1 LLSIL
6 QAAGWPIIPLVLC
19 SVVAMALI
27 VERFLTLRAAKVAPS
42 RLVDEVISVTRAS
55 LPTADTIQK
64 LADNSVLGQ
73 VLAQG
78 LQTAADGRISEERLR
93 AGLEAAGRQAVHE
106 LERNLNAL
114 GTIASAAPL
123 FGLLGTVIGM
133 IEIFAASGGTTSGS
147 GDPQALAHGISV
159 ALYNTAFGL
168 MVAIPSLM
176 AHRHFRTKVDGFALQ
191 MEQSADKL
199 SQHLLRLSAGR
210 R

>member
-6 QAAGWPIIPLVLC
+6 QAAGWPIIPLLLC
-19 SVVAMALI
+19 SVLALALI
-27 VERFLTLRAAKVAPS
+27 IERFLTLRAVKVAPA

-55 LPTADTIQK
+55 LPTQDTIQK
-64 LADNSVLGQ
+64 LAENSALGM

-78 LQTAADGRISEERLR
+78 LQVASEPRMNEERLR
-93 AGLEAAGRQAVHE
+93 SAVEGAGRLALHQ

-114 GTIASAAPL
+114 GTIAAAAPL

-133 IEIFAASGGTTSGS
+133 IEIFGASGSSSGAS
-147 GDPQALAHGISV
+147 PQELAHGISV

-168 MVAIPSLM
+168 MVAIPSLV
-176 AHRHFRTKVDGFALQ
+176 AYRHFRGRVDAFALQ
-191 MEQSADKL
+191 MEHGAERL
-199 SQHLLRLSAGR
+199 VHHLLKVTATR

>member
-1 LLSIL
+1 
-6 QAAGWPIIPLVLC
+6 
-19 SVVAMALI
+19 MALI
-27 VERFLTLRAAKVAPS
+27 VERFLTLRASKVAPS

-55 LPTADTIQK
+55 LPSADTIQK
-64 LADNSVLGQ
+64 LAENSVLGQ

-78 LQTAADGRISEERLR
+78 LQTATEGKISEERLR
-93 AGLEAAGRQAVHE
+93 VGLEAAGRQAVHE

-133 IEIFAASGGTTSGS
+133 IEIFGASGASGS
-147 GDPQALAHGISV
+147 GSSGASPQDLAHGISV

-168 MVAIPSLM
+168 MVAIPALV
-176 AHRHFRTKVDGFALQ
+176 AHRHFRGRVDAFILQ
-191 MEQSADKL
+191 MEQAADRIVP
-199 SQHLLRLSAGR
+199 HLLRLTNNR

>member
-19 SVVAMALI
+19 SVVALALI

-78 LQTAADGRISEERLR
+78 LQTATDGRINEERLR

-133 IEIFAASGGTTSGS
+133 IEIFAASSATTTGS

-176 AHRHFRTKVDGFALQ
+176 AHRHFRVKVDGFALQ

-199 SQHLLRLSAGR
+199 AQHLLRLNAGR